1 MLVPVSD
8 LPKADIDTAA
18 APAFLLFEAPV
29 RTPFLRRFLSLCG
42 SVLVHALVVLLLL
55 VISQISRQPSP
66 PSAYKVM
73 IAPYEKKIVWYRFK
87 AKLPNVS
94 PGPIYARVSQPRKKT
109 IRSRQTLVT
118 ESHAAAGK
126 QIVWLPKPKI
136 ELPRDLEAPN
146 LLALAKIVPVVP
158 PPPKPKLFV
167 PPPPS
172 PPRKLAVA
180 AQRELPTPGPLI
192 PRAEKANPLLP
203 LEAARV
209 PGPPV
214 KLFQPPPAAHA
225 RQTGSPAPP
234 VLSDAPP
241 SLAAQDAA
249 NLTAA
254 VIGLHPTDR
263 LNVPLPPASRQPE
276 IAAGPN
282 LDGSRDG
289 HDATTPATVV
299 IPGVTARGADA
310 SAGGASFA
318 SKTAPAP
325 LETTPAQKQAWSEVR
340 ATMLAPQR
348 PSSRI
353 IPAALESRWHDRT
366 VYVVS
371 IPMLD
376 DPNFPGDW
384 TIWFAEKNAS
394 DPSSTYVVRPPVP
407 TTRAASPAGAST
419 PATTPGRMIKLS
431 AEIREDG
438 QVDSVAIF
446 SGADRRSNLLAV
458 SALQS
463 WRFLP
468 ALRNNQPVAIETV
481 VEIPLR
487 EVSSASR

>member
-1 MLVPVSD
+1 MPVLVSD
-8 LPKADIDTAA
+8 PPKSDIDTAA
-18 APAFLLFEAPV
+18 PAFLSFEAPV
-29 RTPFLRRFLSLCG
+29 RTPFLPRLLSLCG
-42 SVLVHALVVLLLL
+42 SVLVHVLIVLLLL
-55 VISQISRQPSP
+55 VISQASRQPP
-66 PSAYKVM
+66 APSAYRVM

-87 AKLPNVS
+87 TKLPNVS
-94 PGPIYARVSQPRKKT
+94 PGPIYARVNQPKKKT
-109 IRSRQTLVT
+109 IQSRQTLVA
-118 ESHAAAGK
+118 ESHAPAGK

-146 LLALAKIVPVVP
+146 ILALAKTVPVAA

-167 PPPPS
+167 PPPSS
-172 PPRKLAVA
+172 PPRKFPVVT
-180 AQRELPTPGPLI
+180 QRELPTPGPLVSN
-192 PRAEKANPLLP
+192 AEKAKPLLP

-254 VIGLHPTDR
+254 VIGLHPSDR
-263 LNVPLPPASRQPE
+263 LNVPLPPVSRQPE

-289 HDATTPATVV
+289 HDATSPATVM
-299 IPGVTARGADA
+299 IPGVTARGAEG
-310 SAGGASFA
+310 SAGGPAAA
-318 SKTAPAP
+318 SKTGPAP
-325 LETTPAQKQAWSEVR
+325 LEITPAQKQAWSEVR

-371 IPMLD
+371 ISMLD

-394 DPSSTYVVRPPVP
+394 DPTSTYVVRPPVP
-407 TTRAASPAGAST
+407 TARAASPPGAST
-419 PATTPGRMIKLS
+419 PSATLGRMIKLS

-446 SGADRRSNLLAV
+446 NGADRRSNLLAI

-468 ALRNNQPVAIETV
+468 ALRNNKPVAIETI